1 MFECVCAGVL
11 GWSLRRGDTRT
22 ALCAHGW
29 RSDAGQQFKPH
40 FEACSYTKVHTHD
53 RDILHRYR
61 LPSLL
66 SLWEARRLLAG
77 IKVWW
82 CVHLYVHVCRSV
94 RPLTKDTG
102 RETVTDLQ
110 SDSDWAVA
118 KSGGEGTSPLTV
130 CWETPCTALSN
141 MAETK
146 WSRGAHAVQHRE
158 ETKRRESL
166 CHLIHSCVSSSQKTS
181 QLTSASH
188 LLTD

>member
-1 MFECVCAGVL
+1 MSACSDVGGMFECVCAGVL

-40 FEACSYTKVHTHD
+40 FEACFYTKVHTHD

-110 SDSDWAVA
+110 SDSD
-118 KSGGEGTSPLTV
+118 
-130 CWETPCTALSN
+130 
-141 MAETK
+141 
-146 WSRGAHAVQHRE
+146 
-158 ETKRRESL
+158 
-166 CHLIHSCVSSSQKTS
+166 
-181 QLTSASH
+181 
-188 LLTD
+188 